1 MTELL
6 IDKAR
11 RLTGRQVVITLSARP
26 TVQVVGTLVNAE
38 PDGDVT
44 YLNAEG
50 RLNYAWPMLEVE
62 ERYHPRMSMH
72 A

>member
-1 MTELL
+1 MAELP
-6 IDKAR
+6 IEKAT
-11 RLTGRQVVITLSARP
+11 RLTGRQVIITLSVRP
-26 TVQVVGTLVNAE
+26 TVQVVGLLLNAE

-44 YLNAEG
+44 YLDAEG
-50 RLNYAWPMLEVE
+50 RTTYAWPLLDVE